1 MIKRPFLIA
10 VAGLLVVVGALL
22 LLFLSD
28 EEVPENNTDASTT
41 VNSNVNQNPLKKTAN
56 KNENQTETQGQAETQ
71 VVPPPVAPKFDI
83 VRVDPEGNIV
93 IAGRAQPNSIIEI
106 ISGREQL
113 GQVKAD
119 GSG

>member
-28 EEVPENNTDASTT
+28 EEVPENNTDASMT

-56 KNENQTETQGQAETQ
+56 KNENQTETQGLAETQ
-71 VVPPPVAPKFDI
+71 VIPPHLAPKIDV

-93 IAGRAQPNSIIEI
+93 FAGRAQPKSI
-106 ISGREQL
+106 
-113 GQVKAD
+113 K
-119 GSG
+119 

>member
-41 VNSNVNQNPLKKTAN
+41 VNSNVNQNPLK
-56 KNENQTETQGQAETQ
+56 
-71 VVPPPVAPKFDI
+71 
-83 VRVDPEGNIV
+83 
-93 IAGRAQPNSIIEI
+93 EI
-106 ISGREQL
+106 NLKVQ
-113 GQVKAD
+113 KASYGED
-119 GSG
+119 GKMKKQKIQKQ